1 MLFRPKHPTKV
12 HVWAGISWKGKTPIV
27 IFDGK
32 MNATGFIEVL
42 TAGLVPYLREVDT
55 NPKFM
60 QDNDPKHTSRR
71 AGLWL
76 DEKNINWWKTPAE
89 SPDLNPIENLWHELK
104 EYVRRVIKPR
114 TKQELISGILQFW
127 DTVDIAKCQR
137 YIRHLKKVVP
147 QVISNGGGPT
157 GY

>member
-12 HVWAGISWKGKTPIV
+12 HVWAGISWKGKTTIV

-42 TAGLVPYLREVDT
+42 TAGLAFVKLIPTPSSCKIMTPNTHQGGRDFGLMRKILIGGKHQLSPLILTQLRICG
-55 NPKFM
+55 
-60 QDNDPKHTSRR
+60 TS
-71 AGLWL
+71 
-76 DEKNINWWKTPAE
+76 
-89 SPDLNPIENLWHELK
+89 S

-137 YIRHLKKVVP
+137 YFA
-147 QVISNGGGPT
+147 T
-157 GY
+157 